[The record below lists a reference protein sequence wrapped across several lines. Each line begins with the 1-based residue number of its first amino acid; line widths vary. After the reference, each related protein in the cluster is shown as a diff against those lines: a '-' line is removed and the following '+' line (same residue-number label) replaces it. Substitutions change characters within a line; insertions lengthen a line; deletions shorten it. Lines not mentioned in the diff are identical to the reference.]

1 MVVGFVNWRHLTL
14 AEDVINLAPSV
25 EITTGKEIGIQ
36 FVNPESSL
44 GLFRTMAVDTG
55 LYEKRGDDPLIVF
68 KIGRRN
74 RPRGADQ
81 GGPAEE
87 CND

>member
-1 MVVGFVNWRHLTL
+1 L
-14 AEDVINLAPSV
+14 AEDVIDLAPSV

-36 FVNPESSL
+36 FVYPESSL

-55 LYEKRGDDPLIVF
+55 LYEERSDDLLIVF

-81 GGPAEE
+81 DGPVDE